1 MAMRTDSVTDE
12 ARQLLRRLAA
22 GDEPSLEMVL
32 WPGAASRPALLD
44 TRTRLLVR
52 LAALL
57 AMDASTESLR
67 WAVDLASAAGADDEA
82 VAAVLI
88 VSGHTAGSAQLAK
101 SAARLASALGI
112 EAGDDDAATRLRL
125 LPEQP
130 GVRGAR
136 DGL

>member
-1 MAMRTDSVTDE
+1 
-12 ARQLLRRLAA
+12 
-22 GDEPSLEMVL
+22 MVL
-32 WPGAASRPALLD
+32 WPGAASHPALLD

-57 AMDASTESLR
+57 ALDASTESLR

-88 VSGHTAGSAQLAK
+88 VSGHAAGSAQLAK

-112 EAGDDDAATRLRL
+112 EAGDDDATARLRL

-136 DGL
+136 DRL

>member
-1 MAMRTDSVTDE
+1 MRTDRVGDE

-22 GDEPSLEMVL
+22 GDELCLEMVL
-32 WPGAASRPALLD
+32 WPGATSSPALLD

-57 AMDASTESLR
+57 ALDASTESLS

-82 VAAVLI
+82 LAAVLI

-101 SAARLASALGI
+101 SASRLASALGM
-112 EAGDDDAATRLRL
+112 EAADDDGAAKLRL

-130 GVRGAR
+130 GVRGASDR
-136 DGL
+136 L